1 MEKNNEEVQ
10 KKVEVVFSDGS
21 DLWTVL
27 IDGELHYSSA
37 SKKAC
42 QGYAEKGGYGV
53 FFKMTLRGKP
63 VLSNRIFSRK
73 ERAEKYVADSVNLK
87 LADET
92 VIKPI
97 LIKVLE

>member
-37 SKKAC
+37 
-42 QGYAEKGGYGV
+42 
-53 FFKMTLRGKP
+53 T
-63 VLSNRIFSRK
+63 
-73 ERAEKYVADSVNLK
+73 VALNM
-87 LADET
+87 AGA
-92 VIKPI
+92 IKPYQR
-97 LIKVLE
+97 KF